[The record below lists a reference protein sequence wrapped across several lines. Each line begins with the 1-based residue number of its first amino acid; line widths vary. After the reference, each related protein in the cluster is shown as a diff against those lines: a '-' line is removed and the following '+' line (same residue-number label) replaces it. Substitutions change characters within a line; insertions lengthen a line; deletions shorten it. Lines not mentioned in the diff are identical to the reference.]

1 MVPQREEGAMMPIPN
16 EGCLAERV
24 RELQSFPVFAMRAVD
39 VGCVKMIAEKL
50 TGRPYTLNPEHSTL
64 NTMLVGAGCPGMT
77 AKKLTGTA

>member
-1 MVPQREEGAMMPIPN
+1 MVPQREEGVMMPITN

-50 TGRPYTLNPEHSTL
+50 TGRP
-64 NTMLVGAGCPGMT
+64 
-77 AKKLTGTA
+77 